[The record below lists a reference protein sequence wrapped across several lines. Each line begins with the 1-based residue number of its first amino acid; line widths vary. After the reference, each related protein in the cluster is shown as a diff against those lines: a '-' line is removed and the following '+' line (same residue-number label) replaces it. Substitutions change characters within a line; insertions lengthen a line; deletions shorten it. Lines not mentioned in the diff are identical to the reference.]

1 MSHSTT
7 TLLYDG
13 WIDAWGEVDHSGDPR
28 SARIGCMTRRLADL
42 SAAEQR
48 LLAELRFV
56 RAAQYVALRAID
68 RFISAP
74 AGAGE

>member
-1 MSHSTT
+1 VSPSTT

-13 WIDAWGEVDHSGDPR
+13 WIDAWGEIDHSGDPR

-56 RAAQYVALRAID
+56 RAAQTVALRAID

-74 AGAGE
+74 ANAGE

>member
-1 MSHSTT
+1 MTYPWADH
-7 TLLYDG
+7 
-13 WIDAWGEVDHSGDPR
+13 IDHDSFGELDLSNSGGK
-28 SARIGCMTRRLADL
+28 SGAIGCMARRLTDL

-56 RAAQYVALRAID
+56 RAAQTVALRALD

-74 AGAGE
+74 ADAGE